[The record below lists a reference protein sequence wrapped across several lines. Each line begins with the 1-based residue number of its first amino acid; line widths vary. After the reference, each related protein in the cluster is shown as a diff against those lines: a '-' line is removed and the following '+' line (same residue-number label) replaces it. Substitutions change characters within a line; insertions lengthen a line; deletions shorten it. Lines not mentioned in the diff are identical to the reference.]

1 MANAPHGGVLKDLFA
16 RDLPRQAELLEESET
31 LPALVLSERHLCD
44 LELILNGG
52 FSPLEGKLPQCLLR
66 EFVEGGTSHD
76 SAAPRLKPSGEYCRP
91 NISVQYVSTKC

>member
-1 MANAPHGGVLKDLFA
+1 MANTPHGGVLKDLFA

-52 FSPLEGKLPQCLLR
+52 FSPLEGKLSRCLLGR
-66 EFVEGGTSHD
+66 SLGGGLLRRHKPRFCCP
-76 SAAPRLKPSGEYCRP
+76 APEAEQGAFRR
-91 NISVQYVSTKC
+91 NVSV